1 MEETAKWPPVY
12 ILFKFLLATDALQFS
27 LGTRLP
33 SYIPHSPISL
43 AAKDSCVRNLGQQ
56 EVNRNDGCTRAGGH
70 PLKQQVLLSPHFPAS
85 LPVAEHVDVVE
96 DVN

>member
-12 ILFKFLLATDALQFS
+12 ILFKFPLATDALQFS

-33 SYIPHSPISL
+33 SYIPNSPISL
-43 AAKDSCVRNLGQQ
+43 TAKDSHVRNLGQQ
-56 EVNRNDGCTRAGGH
+56 EVNRNNGYTRAGVH
-70 PLKQQVLLSPHFPAS
+70 PLKQQVLLSLHFPAS
-85 LPVAEHVDVVE
+85 LPVALHVDVVE

>member
-12 ILFKFLLATDALQFS
+12 ILFKSPLAIDALPFS

-33 SYIPHSPISL
+33 SSIPHSPISL
-43 AAKDSCVRNLGQQ
+43 AAKDSRVRNSGQQ
-56 EVNRNDGCTRAGGH
+56 EVNRNDGYTRAGVH
-70 PLKQQVLLSPHFPAS
+70 PLKQQVLLSLHFSTSACG
-85 LPVAEHVDVVE
+85 LECGVVE